1 MKKSDLSIPKIIKL
15 PSGSYSTKVMVDGV
29 RHTITRQ
36 TKKECE
42 AEATAIKYRAK
53 IAENNRRIEN
63 ITLSEAIDAYIDK
76 RRGKRSPATIKGYV
90 SYRKNCMQSMMNANI
105 YKTTDDQ
112 WQKAV
117 DLDFCD
123 KSPKYTKNAWSMFAS
138 AIEEITGNRPDIE
151 LPQVISS
158 ERLFLDPEQV
168 ITFVNAVKGQPVE
181 IAALLA
187 LSSLRI
193 SEVLNVRGTDVD
205 LIKNRI
211 HVHGAAV
218 YDENNQLIHKPE
230 NKTKSSARY
239 VPIIQPLMK
248 ALENIP
254 LTNDYLVN
262 VSSNV
267 TYKAINKI
275 CRDNGLPEVGNH
287 GLRHSFA
294 SLAYHLNIPEK
305 IAQEIGG
312 WQDLGTMH
320 KIYTHLAQ
328 KDIAKRSKDFT
339 DFFAHEK

>member
-1 MKKSDLSIPKIIKL
+1 
-15 PSGSYSTKVMVDGV
+15 
-29 RHTITRQ
+29 
-36 TKKECE
+36 
-42 AEATAIKYRAK
+42 
-53 IAENNRRIEN
+53 
-63 ITLSEAIDAYIDK
+63 
-76 RRGKRSPATIKGYV
+76 
-90 SYRKNCMQSMMNANI
+90 MQSMMNANI

-112 WQKAV
+112 WKKAV
-117 DLDFCD
+117 DLDFED

-151 LPQVISS
+151 LPKVISS
-158 ERLFLDPEQV
+158 ERLFLDPDQI

-181 IAALLA
+181 IAALLE

-218 YDENNQLIHKPE
+218 YDENNQLIHKLE
-230 NKTKSSARY
+230 NKTASSVRY
-239 VPIIQPLMK
+239 VPIIQPLMR
-248 ALENIP
+248 ALENVP

-312 WQDLGTMH
+312 WKDLGTMH

-328 KDIAKRSKDFT
+328 KDIAKRSKEFT
-339 DFFAHEK
+339 DFFEHEK